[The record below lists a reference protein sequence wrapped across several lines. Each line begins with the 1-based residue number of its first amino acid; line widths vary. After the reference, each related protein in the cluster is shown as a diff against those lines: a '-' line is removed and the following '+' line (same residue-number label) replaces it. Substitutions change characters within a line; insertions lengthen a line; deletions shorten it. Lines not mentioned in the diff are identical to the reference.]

1 MKPRLIALALPVLF
15 LVCLGFL
22 RAEPTAKLRDP
33 NIPLAPGEVP
43 DAKPAPART
52 ALPDAYAPI
61 TDDPKLSRV
70 LLLGD
75 SVSIG
80 YATFV
85 RKELAGVAN
94 VHRVP
99 ANCGATTTALG
110 DYGLSRWI
118 KKGEK
123 WDVIVFN
130 HGLHDA
136 SYRFA
141 DGTDKDKDGHY
152 ASPARGCRPYVSVGD
167 YAKNLHLIVDIL
179 SQTGT
184 KLIFATTTPIP
195 KSLAEKYVENS
206 ELPYNEA
213 AQKVMKE
220 RGVVVV
226 DLWAAVKPV
235 QAKLQ
240 IPRNVHFTSAGS
252 SALAKPVARSIALAL
267 APPAAVPV
275 RP

>member
-52 ALPDAYAPI
+52 APPDAYAPI

-152 ASPARGCRPYVSVGD
+152 ASPARGCRPYVSSVIT
-167 YAKNLHLIVDIL
+167 KNLHLIVDIL
-179 SQTGT
+179 SKTGA

-195 KSLAEKYVENS
+195 KSLAEKYVEDS

-267 APPAAVPV
+267 APLSVPI